1 MRADLQQEKEE
12 KAGLISLIRE
22 LQVGQVALSLSTG
35 TPLLKNKLTLL
46 PPLMAE
52 NSQLVKK
59 AAFDRAETK
68 KVCKNAFYGL
78 PRS

>member
-1 MRADLQQEKEE
+1 MEWSAKEQELRKEKEDLWGQVVDLQDKV
-12 KAGLISLIRE
+12 GE
-22 LQVGQVALSLSTG
+22 LQVGQVAPSLSTV

-46 PPLMAE
+46 PPLKAE

-68 KVCKNAFYGL
+68 KVC
-78 PRS
+78 

>member
-1 MRADLQQEKEE
+1 MKEKEDLWGQVVDLQDKV
-12 KAGLISLIRE
+12 GE

-46 PPLMAE
+46 PPLKAE

-68 KVCKNAFYGL
+68 KVC
-78 PRS
+78 